1 MKELRH
7 IHKYFLKYKYR
18 LLAGIIIT
26 ITSKIITVQIPQY
39 VRKSLDI
46 VERYQED
53 NSIGLDLVKSELL
66 LYIGITIGIAILSG
80 FFTFAMRQ
88 TIIVTSRLIEF
99 DLKNEVYQ
107 QYQRLSLSFY
117 NNNRTGDLMNR
128 ISEDVG
134 KVRMYFGPAL
144 MYTINMLILFIV
156 AITKMFQIDTTLA
169 MYSILPLPVLSVS
182 IFVLSKIINKRSTVV
197 QQYLSKMTTFSQEMF
212 SGISVVKSYA
222 IEKEIEK
229 EFYQVANESKEK
241 NISLYKAQALF
252 FPLMMLLIG
261 ASNVLII
268 YVGGNQYIAGEIT
281 LGTIAEFIMYI
292 NMLTW
297 PVAVVG
303 WVTSMV
309 QQAEVSQG
317 RINEFLKQEP
327 SVTNYALTKQ
337 EIKGVIEFENVNLTY
352 KESGLQV
359 LNNMNFTVKPGETLA
374 VLGKVGTGKSSV
386 LNLIARLFDVDS
398 GNIKIDGIPIKDYD
412 LQWLRKH
419 VSMVPQEAFLFSD
432 TIENNIKFGKQDASY
447 EEVIEIAQMADI
459 HENIMRFNGG
469 YKTVLGERGITLS
482 GGQRQRVSIARA
494 LIKDSPILLFDD
506 CLSAVDTAT
515 EEKIL
520 YNLKKISK
528 EKTTIIVSHRV
539 SSVKH
544 ADKIIVLENGIVS
557 EQGTHE
563 ELLYSDGYYKYL
575 YDTQIGID
583 D

>member
-386 LNLIARLFDVDS
+386 LSLIARLFDVDS